1 MRSYFRPGI
10 KGRKLLVDKLQVNLK
25 LFWKK
30 LIENLNCR
38 EGMDLHFRTT
48 VRGVRH

>member
-1 MRSYFRPGI
+1 MPSCFRPDI
-10 KGRKLLVDKLQVNLK
+10 KGRKLLVDKLQVYLK

-48 VRGVRH
+48 VWGVQH